1 MKRFRYHLK
10 EEKRVPWHITFGRGN
25 PFHEMHSQLGQH
37 VKNAADEEG
46 AGHTVVL
53 SGTHGDIKNPLTP
66 EQKLKHAQRAMPGV
80 NVVVADKSAP
90 TLLHQAANL
99 HNNGVTDL
107 NVHVG
112 SDRVDEFQ
120 NLLNKYNGDH
130 EKALYNFKNI
140 NVLPFGNDRSDDDE
154 GAAGFSASKMR
165 SLAALSNQNTP
176 EGINARKMFHA
187 MAPQAMST
195 KHKDEML
202 RDTQAGLATAAI
214 PKPKKKKVVA
224 EAADGTT
231 TADVAGLVDDSGFD
245 AMPDDV
251 NAGFAGMVNR
261 MADMSAMKFDQTYDP
276 ETRMPSA
283 VSKHVRQVFSK
294 GHGPAAAK
302 AFARKR
308 RSEN

>member
-120 NLLNKYNGDH
+120 NLLIMEIMKRLFITLRISMFFH
-130 EKALYNFKNI
+130 SVMI
-140 NVLPFGNDRSDDDE
+140 VLMTTKEQLD
-154 GAAGFSASKMR
+154 
-165 SLAALSNQNTP
+165 SLHQ
-176 EGINARKMFHA
+176 K
-187 MAPQAMST
+187 
-195 KHKDEML
+195 
-202 RDTQAGLATAAI
+202 
-214 PKPKKKKVVA
+214 
-224 EAADGTT
+224 
-231 TADVAGLVDDSGFD
+231 
-245 AMPDDV
+245 
-251 NAGFAGMVNR
+251 
-261 MADMSAMKFDQTYDP
+261 
-276 ETRMPSA
+276 
-283 VSKHVRQVFSK
+283 
-294 GHGPAAAK
+294 
-302 AFARKR
+302 
-308 RSEN
+308 